1 MNLGERQKRHTE
13 KQTHLH
19 THVCVVFAKRDEER
33 ERESER
39 EQKIERFFCSHIKRA
54 VNPPKMC
61 LPPRAALSAK
71 DAKKPRSGLE

>member
-13 KQTHLH
+13 EQTHLH

-33 ERESER
+33 ER